1 MTEKTL
7 IATTLVRCPHCGI
20 ENKVLIYSDQ
30 LHGKSLT
37 YCDLE
42 IGGCDEQFAYSVDF
56 SIETETFKLV
66 KTEN

>member
-1 MTEKTL
+1 MTEKTH
-7 IATTLVRCPHCGI
+7 ITTTLVKCPSCGI
-20 ENKVLIYSDQ
+20 ENKVAIYSDQ
-30 LHGKSLT
+30 LRGKTLVC
-37 YCDLE
+37 CDVE